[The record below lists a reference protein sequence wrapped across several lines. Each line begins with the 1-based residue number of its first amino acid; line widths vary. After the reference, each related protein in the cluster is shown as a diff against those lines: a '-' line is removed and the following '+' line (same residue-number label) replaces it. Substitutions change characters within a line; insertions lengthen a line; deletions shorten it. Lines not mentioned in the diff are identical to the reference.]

1 MAGIKHYI
9 DKEQAERLKAEAEHL
24 NIRVEDLIRIKLE
37 SPPSNKETLENL
49 KGAISL
55 REPAKLTADLANRVQ
70 NCELILKRY
79 CVINEAELLDLGFLR
94 GAIEVQAQRNSE
106 AVTRAKE
113 KEQQR
118 LELSKKVR
126 EEIEQYQH

>member
-9 DKEQAERLKAEAEHL
+9 DKEQAARLKAEAEYL
-24 NIRVEDLIRIKLE
+24 KIDVEDLIRIKLE

-49 KGAISL
+49 KGAI
-55 REPAKLTADLANRVQ
+55 ANLANRVQ

-79 CVINEAELLDLGFLR
+79 CVINEAELLDLGYLR
-94 GAIEVQAQRNSE
+94 GAIEVQARQNNE
-106 AVTRAKE
+106 AVSLAKE

-126 EEIEQYQH
+126 QEIEQYLL

>member
-37 SPPSNKETLENL
+37 SPPSNKSTLENL
-49 KGAISL
+49 QKTIAHL
-55 REPAKLTADLANRVQ
+55 ADRVQ

-94 GAIEVQAQRNSE
+94 GAIEVQAQKNSE

-118 LELSKKVR
+118 LELTKKVR
-126 EEIEQYQH
+126 EEIEQYLL

>member
-9 DKEQAERLKAEAEHL
+9 DTEQAERLKAEAERL
-24 NIRVEDLIRIKLE
+24 KIDVGDLIRIKLE

-49 KGAISL
+49 QKAI
-55 REPAKLTADLANRVQ
+55 ANLANRVQ

-79 CVINEAELLDLGFLR
+79 CVISEAELLDLGYLR
-94 GAIEVQAQRNSE
+94 GAIEVQAQRNND
-106 AVTRAKE
+106 AVKRALE

-126 EEIEQYQH
+126 EEIEQYLL

>member
-1 MAGIKHYI
+1 MAGIKYYI
-9 DKEQAERLKAEAEHL
+9 DKEQASKLEAEAEKL
-24 NIRVEDLIRIKLE
+24 GLEVDVLIKLKLE
-37 SPPSNKETLENL
+37 STTSDQETLENL
-49 KGAISL
+49 HRAISHL
-55 REPAKLTADLANRVQ
+55 ADRVQ

-94 GAIEVQAQRNSE
+94 GALEVQAQRNSE
-106 AVTRAKE
+106 AVKRAKE

-126 EEIEQYQH
+126 QEIEQYLL

>member
-37 SPPSNKETLENL
+37 SPPSNKSTLEDLQRAIANL
-49 KGAISL
+49 
-55 REPAKLTADLANRVQ
+55 ADRVQ

-94 GAIEVQAQRNSE
+94 GAIEVQAQKNSE

-126 EEIEQYQH
+126 EEIEQYLL

>member
-49 KGAISL
+49 QKAI
-55 REPAKLTADLANRVQ
+55 ADLANRVQ

-79 CVINEAELLDLGFLR
+79 CVINEAELLDLGYLR
-94 GAIEVQAQRNSE
+94 GAIEVQAQKNNE
-106 AVTRAKE
+106 AVARAKE

>member
-49 KGAISL
+49 KGAIAHL
-55 REPAKLTADLANRVQ
+55 ADRVQ

-94 GAIEVQAQRNSE
+94 GAIEVQAQKNNE
-106 AVTRAKE
+106 AVARAKE

-126 EEIEQYQH
+126 EEIEQYLL

>member
-9 DKEQAERLKAEAEHL
+9 DTEQAERLKAEAERL
-24 NIRVEDLIRIKLE
+24 KIDVGDLIRIKLE

-49 KGAISL
+49 QKAI
-55 REPAKLTADLANRVQ
+55 ANLANRVQ

-79 CVINEAELLDLGFLR
+79 CVISEAELLDLGYLR
-94 GAIEVQAQRNSE
+94 GAIEVQAQRNND
-106 AVTRAKE
+106 AVKQAKE

-126 EEIEQYQH
+126 EEIEQYLL

>member
-24 NIRVEDLIRIKLE
+24 KIDVEDLIRIKLE

-49 KGAISL
+49 QKAISL
-55 REPAKLTADLANRVQ
+55 LADRIQ
-70 NCELILKRY
+70 NCEVILKRY
-79 CVINEAELLDLGFLR
+79 CVISEAELLDLGYLR
-94 GAIEVQAQRNSE
+94 GAIEVQAQKNDE
-106 AVTRAKE
+106 AVARAKE

-118 LELSKKVR
+118 LELSKKIR
-126 EEIEQYQH
+126 EEIEQYLL

>member
-49 KGAISL
+49 QKAI
-55 REPAKLTADLANRVQ
+55 AHLANRVQ

-79 CVINEAELLDLGFLR
+79 CVINEAELLDLGYLR
-94 GAIEVQAQRNSE
+94 GAIEVQAQKNSE

-126 EEIEQYQH
+126 EEIEQYLL

>member
-1 MAGIKHYI
+1 MAGKKFYVGA
-9 DKEQAERLKAEAEHL
+9 EQLETLTAEAERLK
-24 NIRVEDLIRIKLE
+24 IGVDDLIRIKLDSPTSNTE
-37 SPPSNKETLENL
+37 SFKELQ
-49 KGAISL
+49 KAI
-55 REPAKLTADLANRVQ
+55 ADLANRVQ

-79 CVINEAELLDLGFLR
+79 CVLNEAQLLDLGFLR

-106 AVTRAKE
+106 AIKRAKE

-126 EEIEQYQH
+126 QEIEQYLL

>member
-9 DKEQAERLKAEAEHL
+9 DKEQAERLKAEAEYL
-24 NIRVEDLIRIKLE
+24 KIDVEDLIRIKLE

-49 KGAISL
+49 KGAI
-55 REPAKLTADLANRVQ
+55 AHLANRVQ

-79 CVINEAELLDLGFLR
+79 CVINEAELLDLGYLR
-94 GAIEVQAQRNSE
+94 GAIEVQARQNNE
-106 AVTRAKE
+106 AVSLAKE

-126 EEIEQYQH
+126 QEIEQYLL

>member
-24 NIRVEDLIRIKLE
+24 KIDVEDLIRIKLE
-37 SPPSNKETLENL
+37 SPPSDKSALENL
-49 KGAISL
+49 QKAI
-55 REPAKLTADLANRVQ
+55 ADLANRVQ

-79 CVINEAELLDLGFLR
+79 CVIDEAELLDLGYLR
-94 GAIEVQAQRNSE
+94 GAIEVQAQKNSE
-106 AVTRAKE
+106 AVKRAKE

-118 LELSKKVR
+118 LELTKKVR
-126 EEIEQYQH
+126 EEIEQYLL

>member
-37 SPPSNKETLENL
+37 SPPSDKSTLENL
-49 KGAISL
+49 QKAI
-55 REPAKLTADLANRVQ
+55 ADLANRVQ

-79 CVINEAELLDLGFLR
+79 CVINEAELLDLGYLR
-94 GAIEVQAQRNSE
+94 GAIEVQAQKNSE

-118 LELSKKVR
+118 LELTKKVR
-126 EEIEQYQH
+126 EEIEQYLL

>member
-49 KGAISL
+49 QKAI
-55 REPAKLTADLANRVQ
+55 AHLANRVQ

-79 CVINEAELLDLGFLR
+79 CVINEAELLDLGYLR
-94 GAIEVQAQRNSE
+94 GAIEVQAQKNSE

-118 LELSKKVR
+118 LELTKKVR
-126 EEIEQYQH
+126 EEIEQYLL